1 LAQLH
6 ASYQALHQ
14 VKQEKAEAEEDLEDK
29 DELCQQVV
37 LSEDLKN
44 GAIDRLKARLR
55 TEGVAEHE
63 VGALAALR

>member
-6 ASYQALHQ
+6 ASHQALVQ
-14 VKQEKAEAEEDLEDK
+14 VKQEKAEAEEELEDK

-37 LSEDLKN
+37 LSEDRKN
-44 GAIDRLKARLR
+44 DAIDRLKARLR
-55 TEGVAEHE
+55 AAGVAEHE